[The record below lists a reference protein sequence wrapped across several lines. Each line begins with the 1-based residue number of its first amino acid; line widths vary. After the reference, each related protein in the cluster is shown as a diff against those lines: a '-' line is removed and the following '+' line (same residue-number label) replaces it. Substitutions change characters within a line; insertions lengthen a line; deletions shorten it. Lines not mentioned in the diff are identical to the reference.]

1 MASLVVAATP
11 VDYRGVPNSY
21 SDLYAPYL
29 PFDPDETL
37 TVVERGRLVRG
48 VLDKKAVGAKASG
61 GLFHLVG
68 REYGPQR
75 AIDAI
80 FALQQVALQF
90 LLRRGF
96 SVGTADL
103 VPTAAARDAFAI
115 LRSSVTLRGPD
126 TFARSASTAKG
137 TARQNEGCT
146 RKPRDAEK
154 RRARTSL
161 SGSSRS
167 TCMH

>member
-1 MASLVVAATP
+1 MSGGSVAAAARMRAVSKPTATESR
-11 VDYRGVPNSY
+11 RGSTDGPPKRASPKAT
-21 SDLYAPYL
+21 SSPKAA
-29 PFDPDETL
+29 
-37 TVVERGRLVRG
+37 RGS
-48 VLDKKAVGAKASG
+48 KASSKKS
-61 GLFHLVG
+61 
-68 REYGPQR
+68 R
-75 AIDAI
+75 
-80 FALQQVALQF
+80 
-90 LLRRGF
+90 
-96 SVGTADL
+96 S
-103 VPTAAARDAFAI
+103 AARDAFAI

-167 TCMH
+167 TCMR